1 LGRVKQ
7 DLLQNQPTRSDGVRH
22 VSQHRQAADAQQVN
36 LDQPEARDEVQIEPG
51 NDHALARQL
60 YGNEIGDRAR

>member
-22 VSQHRQAADAQQVN
+22 VSQHRQPAEAQPVN
-36 LDQPEARDEVQIEPG
+36 LDQPEARDEVQIE
-51 NDHALARQL
+51 QV
-60 YGNEIGDRAR
+60 NEGH

>member
-22 VSQHRQAADAQQVN
+22 VSQHRQPADAQPVN
-36 LDQPEARDEVQIEPG
+36 LDQPEARDEVQIE
-51 NDHALARQL
+51 QV
-60 YGNEIGDRAR
+60 NEGH